1 MVMSKHDQLAF
12 ATTLDVRDNCLCLH
26 LQRAARVVARRY
38 DDALRPAQLTNGQF
52 SLLMALNRPCSPNLS
67 EVSELLGMDRTT
79 LTANLKP
86 LARRGLLKVA
96 VDPEDRRSRRLHLTP
111 AGRAA
116 LVIAMPLWT
125 QAQAETG
132 RRVRRT
138 SRLCADL
145 RALC

>member
-1 MVMSKHDQLAF
+1 MSKHERLPF

-26 LQRAARVVARRY
+26 LQRAARAAARRY
-38 DDALRPAQLTNGQF
+38 DEALRPAQLTNGQF
-52 SLLMALNRPCSPNLS
+52 SLLMALNRQRPPNLS
-67 EVSELLGMDRTT
+67 EISDLLGMDRTT

-86 LARRGLLKVA
+86 LARRGLLKVT
-96 VDPEDRRSRRLHLTP
+96 VDPADRRSRRLHLTP
-111 AGRAA
+111 AGRTA
-116 LVIAMPLWT
+116 LVIAMPWWT

-132 RRVRRT
+132 RRVRQT